1 MKHMRQIIRFWGIFG
16 VLCLSAGIATAQ
28 AGTGSID
35 LTARITPTGGRP
47 EPVREFTF
55 YILTKSYPDVI
66 KEVEAGDVLPTREEF
81 LSKMKASAEL
91 RAWMKAHDE
100 MDLTTPDLDK
110 LVTPANVMD
119 VPEFFAAYVRANSG
133 GVTNGFPMPKY
144 RQSDKE
150 NNPDKY
156 EKLHKEYLA
165 DLKKF
170 VETHPA
176 TISGIELELA
186 GVNPKNEWDKI
197 HADHRTKVAQLAPD
211 TAQTKY
217 LAGKVETDLE
227 GHAVVRGL
235 PPGNYWISS
244 LGLDASS
251 GDRRL
256 RWDVAVSV
264 PSGRAV
270 RMDLTNL
277 NGTDSRIPIAP

>member
-1 MKHMRQIIRFWGIFG
+1 
-16 VLCLSAGIATAQ
+16 
-28 AGTGSID
+28 
-35 LTARITPTGGRP
+35 
-47 EPVREFTF
+47 
-55 YILTKSYPDVI
+55 
-66 KEVEAGDVLPTREEF
+66 
-81 LSKMKASAEL
+81 
-91 RAWMKAHDE
+91 
-100 MDLTTPDLDK
+100 
-110 LVTPANVMD
+110 MD

-165 DLKKF
+165 ELKKF
-170 VETHPA
+170 VESHPA

-217 LAGKVETDLE
+217 LAGKADTDLD
-227 GHAVVRGL
+227 GHAVVMGL

-264 PSGRAV
+264 PNGRPV
-270 RMDLTNL
+270 RVDLTNL
-277 NGTDSRIPIAP
+277 NGTDARTPIAP